1 MDERREFL
9 EKKAQRIRYL
19 TIDCIASLGVG
30 HVGGAL
36 SIAEVLAVLYSGAM
50 RVDPK
55 VPKLEGRDRL
65 VLSKGHAGPALYAAL
80 ANEGYFPLEELHTLN
95 QPGTHLPSH
104 ADMQLTTGVDMT
116 AGSLGQGF
124 SCAVGI
130 AAASKLK
137 GDGATIFTLIGDGES
152 EEGTIWEAGMSAA
165 HYRLDNLIAFTDYN
179 KYQIDGT
186 VQEVGGLTGLADKWR
201 AFGWTVLSV
210 DGHDVIDIE
219 NAVNFAKKQRNCGKP
234 IMVILDTVKGKGVA
248 YAEQLKAGSHNFTI
262 DSALREQILEELR

>member
-1 MDERREFL
+1 MDERRAFL
-9 EKKAQRIRYL
+9 ENKARRIRYL
-19 TIDCIASLGVG
+19 TVDCIASLGVG

-55 VPKLEGRDRL
+55 APRMEGRDRL

-95 QPGTHLPSH
+95 QPGTRLPSH
-104 ADMQLTTGVDMT
+104 ADMRLTPGVDMT

-137 GDGATIFTLIGDGES
+137 GDGAAVFALIGDGES
-152 EEGTIWEAGMSAA
+152 EEGAIWEAGMSAA

-186 VQEVGGLTGLADKWR
+186 VREVGGLTGLEEKWR
-201 AFGWTVLSV
+201 AFGWTVLAV
-210 DGHDVIDIE
+210 DGHDVIALE
-219 NAVNFAKKQRNCGKP
+219 SAVNYAKTQRNGGKP
-234 IMVILDTVKGKGVA
+234 VMIIMDTVKGKGAA
-248 YAEQLKAGSHNFTI
+248 YAERLKAGSHNFAI
-262 DSALREQILEELR
+262 DAALREQILEELR